1 MKRNKIKIGMIVILI
16 VLIFSLSAC
25 SSLNAISS
33 IFQDVSNSIIDVSY
47 GLDTVSIS
55 NYTDISSEDAA
66 VIASAIVMPA
76 TVEITATINYSYTQT
91 YMTPYRTTST
101 QTIESSATSQATGFF
116 INEDG
121 YLVTNAHVITLSD
134 YEDYPGFTYTSWD
147 ILLNYADSD
156 VTFSASIITYDTTLD
171 LAVLKIDESI
181 NNLQYVTFFN
191 LTNPSDASYNTD
203 SAVKLLY
210 GESVIAIG
218 NAFGYGISVT
228 EGVVSAPVRY
238 FEDGSVVSEVIQ
250 TDAAINSGNS
260 GGPLVNKWG
269 SVIGINSFKIV
280 TSSSENLGYAIP
292 ANIVLSYLDT
302 VDNVQYYYTSVR
314 AYSTDTVSSRY

>member
-1 MKRNKIKIGMIVILI
+1 MKRNYIKIGII
-16 VLIFSLSAC
+16 VLQMTLLLGLGGCSAF
-25 SSLNAISS
+25 NAISDALS
-33 IFQDVSNSIIDVSY
+33 PTNSVIDVTY
-47 GLDTVSIS
+47 GLQTVSIS
-55 NYTDISSEDAA
+55 DYTDISSEDAS

-91 YMTPYRTTST
+91 YMTPFRTTST
-101 QTIESSATSQATGFF
+101 QTVESSQTSQATGFF

-121 YLVTNAHVITLSD
+121 YLVTNAHVVTLSD
-134 YEDYPGFTYTSWD
+134 YENYPGFQYTSYD
-147 ILLNYADSD
+147 IQLNYADSD
-156 VTFSASIITYDTTLD
+156 VTFSASIVAYDTTLD
-171 LAVLKIDESI
+171 LALLKIDSGIE
-181 NNLQYVTFFN
+181 NLQYVTFFKM
-191 LTNPSDASYNTD
+191 TNPSDSAYN
-203 SAVKLLY
+203 SENAVKLYY

-238 FEDGSVVSEVIQ
+238 FEEGSVVSEVIQ

-292 ANIVLSYLDT
+292 SNIVLDYLDT
-302 VDNVQYYYTSVR
+302 FDHIQYYYTTER
-314 AYSTDTVSSRY
+314 AYSQDNVSSHY